1 MFVLLAFEKFNN
13 CFRLDGL
20 RLLVPTEDLLCLD
33 QTAGVFSQ
41 PDV

>member
-1 MFVLLAFEKFNN
+1 LLAFEKFNN